1 MQVRLLLLEL
11 MKTYKQA
18 KERAEEIASTFAGK
32 CNNVV
37 FVKHGDGSKLEYTHA
52 IAYVESKWI
61 MIFTE
66 HHGVHVYN
74 KEDLT
79 ECWEMKEDR
88 TLLYLV

>member
-1 MQVRLLLLEL
+1 

-18 KERAEEIASTFAGK
+18 FERANEISPTFAGK

-37 FVKHGDGSKLEYTHA
+37 FIKHGDGSKLEYAHA

-61 MIFTE
+61 MVFTE
-66 HHGVHVYN
+66 HHGVHVYS
-74 KEDLT
+74 KDDLI
-79 ECWEMKEDR
+79 ECWEMKEGG